1 MGIAEIKANARRAL
15 HGALSVSATLR
26 PYGGT
31 PDMTVSVRWHSKT
44 MLYGADAS
52 DGYAQTIEGLDSII
66 FNVEELD
73 QLGVALQRGDL
84 IIMPAAYQ
92 GARLVLEEM
101 EPVRGPVEQKWRVA
115 QQ

>member
-26 PYGGT
+26 PYGGAS
-31 PDMTVSVRWHSKT
+31 DVMVSVRWHSKT

-66 FNVEELD
+66 FNAEELHA
-73 QLGVALQRGDL
+73 LGVVPNRGDVVTIHGEL
-84 IIMPAAYQ
+84 HTTH
-92 GARLVLEEM
+92 LVLEEM
-101 EPVRGPVEQKWRVA
+101 EPIRGPIEHKWRVSHR
-115 QQ
+115 